1 MGYRLNHIGF
11 AYPGRPIFEALDMA
25 FQAGCFH
32 GIIGPNGCGKST
44 LLDLLSGHRRPKR
57 GSLTWAGVDL
67 ADQPPK
73 HLAQHIALVP
83 QEFRIDF
90 PFTAGEVVM
99 MGRYPHMA
107 RFEAPS
113 GEDRHKVAAVMA
125 RTDTGAFMQRRITE
139 LSGGERQ
146 RVIFARALVQETPV
160 MLLDEA
166 TSALD
171 INHSLRL
178 LNIAAGRVRETGA
191 TVIAVFQDV
200 NLAAQ
205 FCHRLLFL
213 KGGQIVAQGATEKVL
228 TPATLEATF
237 GVAVKVR
244 QDAFVGARQVV
255 YRLAPDRSAH
265 RLGAEERKN
274 G

>member
-1 MGYRLNHIGF
+1 MGYRLNHLGF
-11 AYPGRPIFEALDMA
+11 AYPGRPIFEALDTE

-44 LLDLLSGHRRPKR
+44 LLDLLSGHQRPGR
-57 GSLTWAGVDL
+57 GNLTWAGVDL
-67 ADQPPK
+67 ANQPPK
-73 HLAQHIALVP
+73 HLARRIALVP
-83 QEFRIDF
+83 QDFHIDF

-107 RFEAPS
+107 RFEAHS
-113 GEDRHKVAAVMA
+113 QGDHGKVRAVMA
-125 RTDTGAFMQRRITE
+125 QTDTDGFMQRRIAE

-160 MLLDEA
+160 LLLDEA

-178 LNIAAGRVRETGA
+178 LNIAAMRVQERGA

-213 KGGQIVAQGATEKVL
+213 KGGQIVAQGATEEVL

-237 GVAVKVR
+237 GVAAEVR
-244 QDAFVGARQVV
+244 QDAFVGARQVA
-255 YRLAPDRSAH
+255 YRLAPDESSH
-265 RLGAEERKN
+265 RPETDGRKN